1 MSAWVKRIQSFY
13 QQANQRSDGLLGI
26 PVRAVERFTENRG
39 PEAAASISYY
49 AIFSI
54 FPLLIMVVVA
64 LSYYLEQEVVQE
76 LLIDYIVQ
84 VLPVTPEVIIGQIET
99 MLNARTAV
107 SLVALIGFLWAASGV
122 FNTLALNMDY
132 AWQKVK
138 HRNVFQRRLVAI
150 GMVGG
155 LVGLTFISMVVTTA
169 LDVISTM
176 ELGQFTVILATP
188 LVRILSG
195 YLPFLFRLLIIWMLY
210 RWVPATHVRGSTAFL
225 GALLTTLVWEM
236 VTNLFSWYLSSGFS
250 AYELIY
256 GSLGAIIALLIWVY
270 VSAQILLIGAYF
282 TEAIE
287 YRHISKV
294 TGSKPWKIKSPQNT

>member
-1 MSAWVKRIQSFY
+1 MSVWVKRIQSFY
-13 QQANQRSDGLLGI
+13 QQANQRSDGLLGV
-26 PVRAVERFTENRG
+26 PVRAMQRFNENRG

-54 FPLLIMVVVA
+54 FPLLVFVVVA
-64 LSYYLEQEVVQE
+64 LSYYLEQELVQE

-107 SLVALIGFLWAASGV
+107 SVVALIGFLWAASGV

-138 HRNVFQRRLVAI
+138 HRNVFQRRMVAI

-155 LVGLTFISMVVTTA
+155 LVGLTFISMVATTA
-169 LDVISTM
+169 LDVLSTM
-176 ELGQFTVILATP
+176 ELGEFTTILATP
-188 LVRILSG
+188 LVRFLSG
-195 YLPFLFRLLIIWMLY
+195 YLPFLFRLLIIWLLY
-210 RWVPATHVRGSTAFL
+210 RWVPATHVRNSAAFL
-225 GALLTTLVWEM
+225 GALLATLAWEAI
-236 VTNLFSWYLSSGFS
+236 TNLFSWYLSSGFS

-287 YRHISKV
+287 FRHISKV
-294 TGSKPWKIKSPQNT
+294 TGSEPWKIQSPQNT